1 MSYIR
6 LQNLKEFEALGERNL
21 IPLKSISN
29 GFFKA
34 NFRVKTPQKPTPTA
48 SSSPCFRL
56 ELLQCFSTNK
66 EHCSIYCS
74 HFKCFFY
81 YNN

>member
-34 NFRVKTPQKPTPTA
+34 NFRVKHPKNPLQQ
-48 SSSPCFRL
+48 
-56 ELLQCFSTNK
+56 LL
-66 EHCSIYCS
+66 HL
-74 HFKCFFY
+74 HVLD
-81 YNN
+81 